1 MATTLD
7 TWRWAVQVQNGGG
20 AIRYQDRER
29 TAQFGDGYAQST
41 PEGMNPT
48 SLQVAVVYTGT
59 LSNASQVRDFMNSHK
74 TTPFKF
80 APPGGVLGLYNVQK
94 DSVNMSPISSNV
106 YTVTATF
113 ETNYGL
119 YGNG

>member
-1 MATTLD
+1 MATLD
-7 TWRWAVQVQNGGG
+7 TWRWAVQVQNSGG
-20 AIRYQDRER
+20 AIRYQDRQR

-48 SLQVAVVYTGT
+48 SMIVTIVYTGMKEKA
-59 LSNASQVRDFMNSHK
+59 LEVRDFLNSHK

-80 APPGGVLGLYNVQK
+80 APPGGVLGLYNTQK
-94 DSVNMSPISSNV
+94 DSVQLAPISNNV
-106 YTVTATF
+106 YTVTATL

-119 YGNG
+119 YNNG